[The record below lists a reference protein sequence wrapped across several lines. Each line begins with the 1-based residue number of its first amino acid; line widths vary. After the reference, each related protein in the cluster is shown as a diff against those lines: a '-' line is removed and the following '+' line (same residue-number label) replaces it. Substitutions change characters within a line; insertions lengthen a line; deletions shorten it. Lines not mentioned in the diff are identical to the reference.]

1 MIRRII
7 LIMLTLALAAGISAC
22 GKKSDLEPPPHGSM
36 AHSFICIL
44 CR

>member
-22 GKKSDLEPPPHGSM
+22 GKKSNLEPPPGEKSE
-36 AHSFICIL
+36 FP
-44 CR
+44 RTYPR